1 MHTYILLPYITLRSV
16 YGSITLHMPSSSLV
30 KIYIDTYIHHPQ
42 DEDMLWMMMDGW
54 KSMLGWYHHDD
65 TPHPTWRVLSYGWY
79 PRDTLLLFL
88 RVHTTIQSIIAL
100 RMLSTRYYQ

>member
-1 MHTYILLPYITLRSV
+1 
-16 YGSITLHMPSSSLV
+16 
-30 KIYIDTYIHHPQ
+30 
-42 DEDMLWMMMDGW
+42 MLWMMMMDGW

-88 RVHTTIQSIIAL
+88 DTYMVSIHYMGCSVYSCSTILYHEGETHHA
-100 RMLSTRYYQ
+100 TPYDGVYH